1 MAHRAHW
8 ALAIAQGETESRC
21 TIRARQGDTV
31 AQQPSHLI
39 AIVFDDEY
47 KADEARVALR
57 RMQGEGLIDI
67 DESATV
73 VCRIDTKVRLSQDV
87 DLVANRK
94 NIGHWIGIAAA
105 MATGVQPMI
114 LLGTATGAIIGR
126 LTDHGITDRVL
137 KQIGQSLVPG
147 TSALLLLVRQTFH
160 RDQVIER
167 LRPYNGTIVQT
178 TLPAEAEAALQSA
191 LEAQGS

>member
-1 MAHRAHW
+1 M
-8 ALAIAQGETESRC
+8 
-21 TIRARQGDTV
+21 